1 MANDND
7 LDFNDKWNY
16 PLQWIYESLFARLTY
31 QSLIYRVNKAMVGEP
46 WINTYKK
53 DVQSNLDALDEQERR
68 SLGDRCLNV
77 PEGHSYALSDA
88 VKTIANQMASGV
100 DTYEYTIDDPYMV
113 INKDLEARLAAQCS
127 IDYTKN
133 NLDLYSN
140 VFASDIIKYGL
151 AAVLVTYNP
160 KNGKNEVRRV
170 NPKNTWVDTMY
181 NSTGKERYRG
191 YSTMISWSTLKD
203 IVEEGGDE
211 INTTIEAPTDKI
223 FDDKGKPIERAK
235 LGHKKIR
242 TLNDLDIY
250 VESINEL
257 ANAPGLRSLPN
268 IYADYS
274 HDFMSCYNVECYSKN
289 CGGQTATAAV
299 SGPGPDYYRSYAQD
313 AKARTNNG
321 YNGMDVELTVIYD
334 LERKIE
340 FKIINRRYV
349 ISMNK
354 MAFRRGLFFP
364 ITNPLT
370 NQQMFRFR
378 EVELDCPLQ
387 FAFLQANT
395 MDARPYPTTPLF
407 DMLDVHDELCGWVAR
422 RQHVSKILSI
432 LRIETNGAD
441 ASSLKGLF
449 NIMGIVIDD
458 IQGEINSINFNYSYD
473 PIDSEIQRLTETIQ
487 NHLDAFNQFDAMQA
501 MGDRAS
507 AAESGMAIGAIA
519 AGLSILQNSVMNLYA
534 DIARQCLMNR
544 VVYSPEQEFPIVN
557 NGNYS
562 VITIQEMALHAII
575 RVKPKMAK
583 NVHEKQ
589 IAANAMAVLTSGL
602 GERFTPTLQA
612 TLIEQALFGQLP
624 AKMVEA
630 NINPPE
636 PNPQEIA
643 AAQQQAVNQAQM
655 LQQNAQMYADNPIG
669 YETQNIAQNFSPEE
683 VGQIIA
689 GMSSTPSGTEEF
701 TEADEM
707 VSSPEVLDMTQQDS
721 SMALDIEGNTPE
733 LGSMLANSNSLI

>member
-1 MANDND
+1 MANNNSNT

-16 PLQWIYESLFARLTY
+16 PLQWIYESLFARFTY

-46 WINTYKK
+46 WENTYQK
-53 DVQSNLDALDEQERR
+53 DIKSNLENLSEEDQTR
-68 SLGDRCLNV
+68 LGEKCLQV
-77 PEGHSYALSDA
+77 PTGHSYALSDA

-127 IDYTKN
+127 IDYAKN
-133 NLDLYSN
+133 RLELYSN
-140 VFASDIIKYGL
+140 VFAADIMKYGL
-151 AAVLVTYNP
+151 AAALVTYNP
-160 KNGKNEVRRV
+160 KGDKNEVRRV

-181 NSTGKERYRG
+181 NSTGKERFRG
-191 YSTMISWSTLKD
+191 YSTMISWHKLKKM
-203 IVEEGGDE
+203 VEDDKDE
-211 INTTIEAPTDKI
+211 INTTIQAPTEKM
-223 FDDKGKPIERAK
+223 FDDNKRPIERAK
-235 LGHKKIR
+235 LGYKKIR

-250 VESINEL
+250 VENINEL
-257 ANAPGLRSLPN
+257 SSAPGLRSLPN

-274 HDFMSCYNVECYSKN
+274 HDFISCYNVSCYGN
-289 CGGQTATAAV
+289 GCQGVTVAGGYGT
-299 SGPGPDYYRSYAQD
+299 DYYTSYATD
-313 AKARTNNG
+313 PKARTNNG

-334 LERKIE
+334 LDRKIE

-370 NQQMFRFR
+370 NQQIFRYR
-378 EVELDCPLQ
+378 DVELDCPLQ
-387 FAFLQANT
+387 FGFLEANE

-407 DMLDVHDELCGWVAR
+407 DMLDVHDELCGWIAR
-422 RQHVSKILSI
+422 RHHVSKILSI

-473 PIDSEIQRLTETIQ
+473 PIDSEISRLTQTIQ
-487 NHLDAFNQFDAMQA
+487 EHLSAFTQFDAMQA

-519 AGLSILQNSVMNLYA
+519 QGLSVLQNSLMQLYA

-544 VVYSPEQEFPIVN
+544 VIYSPEQEFPIVN
-557 NGNYS
+557 AGNYS

-583 NVHEKQ
+583 KVMEKQ
-589 IAANAMAVLTSGL
+589 LAANAMAVLGMGL

-624 AKMVEA
+624 AKMVEE
-630 NINPPE
+630 NINPPQPSAE
-636 PNPQEIA
+636 EIA
-643 AAQQQAVNQAQM
+643 AAQQQAANQAQM
-655 LQQNAQMYADNPIG
+655 LQQNQQMYESNPTE
-669 YETQNIAQNFSPEE
+669 YEAQNIAENFSPDE

-689 GMSSTPSGTEEF
+689 GMSSSPQGTEEF
-701 TEADEM
+701 AE
-707 VSSPEVLDMTQQDS
+707 VSETGSPEALDMTQQDGSLALGDMAGNS
-721 SMALDIEGNTPE
+721 SD
-733 LGSMLANSNSLI
+733 LGSMLANSNTLV

>member
-1 MANDND
+1 MANDNF

-16 PLQWIYESLFARLTY
+16 PLQWIYESLFARFTY

-46 WINTYKK
+46 WVNTYKK
-53 DVQSNLDALDEQERR
+53 DVQSNLDALTAEERK
-68 SLGDRCLNV
+68 SLGDKCLNV

-100 DTYEYTIDDPYMV
+100 DNYEYTIDDPFMV

-127 IDYTKN
+127 MDYAQN
-133 NLDLYSN
+133 RLELYSN
-140 VFASDIIKYGL
+140 VFTADMVKYGL
-151 AAVLVTYNP
+151 AAAIVTYNP
-160 KNGKNEVRRV
+160 KTGKNDVRRV

-181 NSTGKERYRG
+181 NSTGKERFRG
-191 YSTMISWSTLKD
+191 YSTMISWATLKKMIKAD
-203 IVEEGGDE
+203 GDE
-211 INTTIEAPTDKI
+211 VNTTIAAPTEKI
-223 FDDKGKPIERAK
+223 FDDDHKPIERAK

-250 VESINEL
+250 VENINEL
-257 ANAPGLRSLPN
+257 ANSPQLRSLPN

-274 HDFMSCYNVECYSKN
+274 HDFYSCYNIECYSKG
-289 CGGQTATAAV
+289 CGGQASTAV
-299 SGPGPDYYRSYAQD
+299 GGPGPDYYRSYAQD

-349 ISMNK
+349 ISMNRT
-354 MAFRRGLFFP
+354 AFRRGLFFP
-364 ITNPLT
+364 IANPITNE
-370 NQQMFRFR
+370 MIYRYR
-378 EVELDCPLQ
+378 DVELECPLQ
-387 FAFLQANT
+387 FAFFEANE

-407 DMLDVHDELCGWVAR
+407 DMLDVHDELCGWIAR
-422 RQHVSKILSI
+422 RHHVSKILSI

-458 IQGEINSINFNYSYD
+458 IQGDINSINFNYSYD
-473 PIDSEIQRLTETIQ
+473 PIDSEISRLTQTIQ
-487 NHLDAFNQFDAMQA
+487 EHLKAYNQFDAMQA

-519 AGLSILQNSVMNLYA
+519 EGLSIVQNSLMQLYA

-544 VVYSPEQEFPIVN
+544 VIYSPEQEFPIVN

-583 NVHEKQ
+583 KVMEKQ
-589 IAANAMAVLTSGL
+589 LAANAMAVLGMGL
-602 GERFTPTLQA
+602 GERFTPILQA
-612 TLIEQALFGQLP
+612 ILIEQALFGQLP
-624 AKMVEA
+624 AKMVEE
-630 NINPPE
+630 NLNPPQPSPE
-636 PNPQEIA
+636 EIA
-643 AAQQQAVNQAQM
+643 AAQQQAANQAQM
-655 LQQNAQMYADNPIG
+655 LQQNAQMYADNPTG
-669 YETQNIAQNFSPEE
+669 YEAQNIAENFSPEE
-683 VGQIIA
+683 VGEIIA
-689 GMSSTPSGTEEF
+689 GMSTGPQGTEEF
-701 TEADEM
+701 VEADEM
-707 VSSPEVLDMTQQDS
+707 AGTPEALDMAQQDGALSLSDIAGNS
-721 SMALDIEGNTPE
+721 SE
-733 LGSMLANSNSLI
+733 LGSMLANSNSLV